1 LKTVVS
7 FFAGGQTNGISQ
19 FNVDSK
25 LASDWKEPGLR
36 GEEPCHRGKE
46 SGLRGE
52 EPGLRGEEPGL
63 RGEKPGL

>member
-7 FFAGGQTNGISQ
+7 FFAGGQTNGLSQ
-19 FNVDSK
+19 FKVDSK

-36 GEEPCHRGKE
+36 GEEPGLRGEEPCHRGKE
-46 SGLRGE
+46 PGLRGE

-63 RGEKPGL
+63 